1 MFWMKMS
8 QIDTKND
15 KNLKILEF
23 PKVLCS
29 FFPKFQWIFLNWNIE
44 RVNNEIK
51 KCVVQ

>member
-1 MFWMKMS
+1 MS

-15 KNLKILEF
+15 KKLKIFDL

-29 FFPKFQWIFLNWNIE
+29 FFPKFQWIFSDWNIE
-44 RVNNEIK
+44 KLNNEMK